1 MANEFQYDGSEP
13 TQVVEQRAADEAESL
28 QIGEQLEQAQQSLL
42 AGKYRDAAELEK
54 AYLEL
59 QTKLGDRQDNPP
71 EAVEESPQQPSTTD
85 LLDKYLAGDTDAL
98 ESLSKEDLIEAYK
111 SMKESADDGDM
122 TDAQVQQIYD
132 AAGGPDQYS
141 VMIEWAK
148 QNLSAAAIEAYDT
161 VIDTGDLNQIQLA
174 LGGLMAKYQE
184 AYGKEGKT
192 IQGRTAQETVGF
204 RSQAE
209 LLAAMNDPR
218 YDVDPAYRNDVMAKL
233 EQSPDNLL

>member
-1 MANEFQYDGSEP
+1 
-13 TQVVEQRAADEAESL
+13 
-28 QIGEQLEQAQQSLL
+28 
-42 AGKYRDAAELEK
+42 
-54 AYLEL
+54 
-59 QTKLGDRQDNPP
+59 
-71 EAVEESPQQPSTTD
+71 
-85 LLDKYLAGDTDAL
+85 
-98 ESLSKEDLIEAYK
+98 
-111 SMKESADDGDM
+111 MKESADDGDM

-148 QNLSAAAIEAYDT
+148 QNLSAAAIDAYDT

-184 AYGKEGKT
+184 ANGKEGKT